1 MNTVAD
7 SVKWFTKLYEDVK
20 FFLSNL
26 KQFLLNLQQC
36 VQSSFSVRYQKV
48 IFDIAKK
55 TNFLNTD
62 IDSIEFILNHL
73 LIFRRFWNTFY
84 LIYNSVP
91 KAVFLCVIKND
102 FRYCIENQLFEHC
115 CKFHKNSKSWVI
127 FFFRFWI
134 YNSVPKAIFLYTI
147 KKWSLKVK
155 RKPSC
160 NMLQIL
166 WNESQNWTKK

>member
-127 FFFRFWI
+127 FFFSILNLQQCAQSNF
-134 YNSVPKAIFLYTI
+134 SVHNQKMIF
-147 KKWSLKVK
+147 
-155 RKPSC
+155 
-160 NMLQIL
+160 
-166 WNESQNWTKK
+166 ES